1 MKYCAYCGQ
10 ILNDTDLFCGRC
22 GSSADTRIYNQQYV
36 EANEYA
42 QEQDV
47 LATYYKLIKWER
59 LAWKID
65 MIYCLVTTIFIA
77 VILSAIVLLFIFARG
92 IQDPDAIVFLSFYS
106 TTFIHFLP
114 VFIITRI
121 MYIKRNTLMNTVYED
136 LETAYKV
143 YNNPGCIV
151 LSVLFGNVA
160 CVFAIINFAITK
172 SKKKIIHRI
181 IYKQTGKVRTEVEE

>member
-77 VILSAIVLLFIFARG
+77 VIFDMNHQSIV
-92 IQDPDAIVFLSFYS
+92 Y
-106 TTFIHFLP
+106 
-114 VFIITRI
+114 
-121 MYIKRNTLMNTVYED
+121 M
-136 LETAYKV
+136 
-143 YNNPGCIV
+143 
-151 LSVLFGNVA
+151 
-160 CVFAIINFAITK
+160 
-172 SKKKIIHRI
+172 
-181 IYKQTGKVRTEVEE
+181 